1 MTREKRLCQQ
11 MRARSRF
18 TSRLGERSLL
28 WIVAG
33 ALSLSAAGCGSPV
46 NVQPLSPADIPMLQA
61 AANFP
66 HEKYMIVPDDTLRIN
81 YTFHPEMKQEVL
93 VQPDGKITANLAG
106 EVLAAGMTTVE
117 LERYLADKT
126 SEFLRNPEVVVSIAR
141 FAERFVY
148 VGGEV
153 RKSGQI
159 PYRKGLTPVQAIIAA
174 GGLLDSARSDSV
186 VLMRPGDSGID
197 FVSRKFNID
206 DTVLQ
211 GEKEPLFLAPY
222 DVVYVPRSSIAEAN
236 LWVKQ
241 YITDLFPFLKG
252 SAGINYR
259 PAP

>member
-1 MTREKRLCQQ
+1 VPPAVVEVGVREETLAEAPVECE
-11 MRARSRF
+11 
-18 TSRLGERSLL
+18 LDGV
-28 WIVAG
+28 IVAVRVP
-33 ALSLSAAGCGSPV
+33 GS
-46 NVQPLSPADIPMLQA
+46 
-61 AANFP
+61 
-66 HEKYMIVPDDTLRIN
+66 
-81 YTFHPEMKQEVL
+81 
-93 VQPDGKITANLAG
+93 
-106 EVLAAGMTTVE
+106 
-117 LERYLADKT
+117 
-126 SEFLRNPEVVVSIAR
+126 LRNPEVVVSIAR